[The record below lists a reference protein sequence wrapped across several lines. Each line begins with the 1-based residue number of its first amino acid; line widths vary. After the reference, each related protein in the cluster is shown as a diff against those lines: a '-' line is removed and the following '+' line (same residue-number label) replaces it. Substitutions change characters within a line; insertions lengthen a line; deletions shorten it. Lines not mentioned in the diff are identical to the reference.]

1 MGGSPSVPEP
11 EPPPKPPEPAQP
23 FSSFDVD
30 AEKRRRAGMSNR
42 QSLVIPKEG
51 MNVGSNTPGA
61 GG

>member
-1 MGGSPSVPEP
+1 
-11 EPPPKPPEPAQP
+11 
-23 FSSFDVD
+23 
-30 AEKRRRAGMSNR
+30 MSNR